1 MARLPLVWEDEIKTL
16 DLETLGLGKFDQPVA
31 NIVDIRADNKMLD
44 VQFIHNFKLY
54 TAVYSRESIAT
65 LKQGLPKFVE
75 VTRGHLVNTRFVI
88 GVAQTGPNYYL
99 RLRVLDEHPII
110 QCSRRQ
116 GELLYMAYH
125 KAGINA
131 YEAAKM
137 KYGCPVKIP
146 AGLNSGSNKVRTGY
160 VYGVNGDINTDAW
173 GREYRFVHLNDIR
186 GDHIGSFPSTLLRK
200 TYGQQQDR

>member
-54 TAVYSRESIAT
+54 TAVYSRESVAT
-65 LKQGLPKFVE
+65 LKQGLRKFVE

-88 GVAQTGPNYYL
+88 GIIQTGPNYYL
-99 RLRVLDEHPII
+99 RLRVLDDHPII

-116 GELLYMAYH
+116 GELLHMAYH
-125 KAGINA
+125 REGINA
-131 YEAAKM
+131 YEAWKT
-137 KYGCPVKIP
+137 KFGYPVKIP

-160 VYGVNGDINTDAW
+160 VYGIDSLIKKDAW
-173 GREYRFVHLNDIR
+173 GREYRVMHLQDIR
-186 GDHIGSFPSTLLRK
+186 GDHIGSFPSILLRK
-200 TYGQQQDR
+200 TYGQQ